1 MRTRILGIVIALLV
15 GLSGFLGYLYYNEVD
30 SNESRRAENESLR
43 FENTALSEDVVFYK
57 NLASIY
63 EEVANES
70 LAALDTEYISLR
82 VTIPAGGSYMFSSG
96 LYPGEFIDWII
107 TTVGDSGIMV
117 NFNNDREFIDTSRS
131 VYQGYPYIGGFGTTD
146 GDAIIMLIE
155 NLQNGGES
163 TVTISYRIYDD
174 HSRYGFC
181 EFVSY

>member
-1 MRTRILGIVIALLV
+1 MRTRILSIVIALLV
-15 GLSGFLGYLYYNEVD
+15 GLSGFLGYSYYQEVE
-30 SNESRRAENESLR
+30 SNESRRSENESLR
-43 FENTALSEDVVFYK
+43 FENTALSQDVVVYK
-57 NLASIY
+57 NLADIY

-70 LAALDTEYISLR
+70 LAALNTKYFDLR
-82 VTIPAGGSYMFSSG
+82 VMIPAGGSYVFSSG
-96 LYPGEFIDWII
+96 LLPGEFIDWII
-107 TTVGDSGIMV
+107 TTVGDSGIRV
-117 NFNNDREFIDTSRS
+117 TFTNDREFIGTSLS

-163 TVTISYRIYDD
+163 SVTISYRIYDD

>member
-15 GLSGFLGYLYYNEVD
+15 GLSGFLGYSYYNEVD

-43 FENTALSEDVVFYK
+43 LENTALSEDVVFYK

-82 VTIPAGGSYMFSSG
+82 VTIPAGGSYVFSSG

-107 TTVGDSGIMV
+107 TTVGDGGIMV
-117 NFNNDREFIDTSRS
+117 NFNNDREFLDASRS

-155 NLQNGGES
+155 NLQNEGES

-174 HSRYGFC
+174 HSRYGLC

>member
-1 MRTRILGIVIALLV
+1 MRTTGLYIVIALLV
-15 GLSGFLGYLYYNEVD
+15 GLSGFLGYSYYNEVD
-30 SNESRRAENESLR
+30 SNESQRAENESLR
-43 FENTALSEDVVFYK
+43 LENTALSQDVAIYM
-57 NLASIY
+57 NLAELY

-70 LAALDTEYISLR
+70 LAALDTKYLDLR
-82 VTIPAGGSYMFSSG
+82 TTIPAGGSYVFSSN

-117 NFNNDREFIDTSRS
+117 NFNNDREFLDTSRS

-155 NLQNGGES
+155 NLQYGGES

-174 HSRYGFC
+174 RLRYGFC

>member
-1 MRTRILGIVIALLV
+1 MRTRILSIVIALLV
-15 GLSGFLGYLYYNEVD
+15 GLSGSLGYLYYQEVD
-30 SNESRRAENESLR
+30 SNDSQRTENESLR
-43 FENTALSEDVVFYK
+43 IENTELSEDVVFYEY
-57 NLASIY
+57 LANMY

-70 LAALDTEYISLR
+70 LAALDTEYINLR
-82 VTIPAGGSYMFSSG
+82 VTIPVGGSYVFSSH
-96 LYPGEFIDWII
+96 LYHGEFIDWII
-107 TTVGDSGIMV
+107 TTVGDRGIMV
-117 NFNNDREFIDTSRS
+117 TFENDREFLDTSRS

-163 TVTISYRIYDD
+163 TVTISYRIYND

>member
-1 MRTRILGIVIALLV
+1 MRTRILSIVIVLLV
-15 GLSGFLGYLYYNEVD
+15 GLSGFLGYSYYQEVD
-30 SNESRRAENESLR
+30 SNESRRVENESLR
-43 FENTALSEDVVFYK
+43 SENTELSQDVAIYK
-57 NLASIY
+57 NLADMY
-63 EEVANES
+63 EEIAIES
-70 LAALDTEYISLR
+70 LAALDTEYINLR
-82 VTIPAGGSYMFSSG
+82 ATIPVGGSYVFSSH
-96 LYPGEFIDWII
+96 LYHGEFIDWII

-117 NFNNDREFIDTSRS
+117 TFTNDREFIDTSLS

-155 NLQNGGES
+155 NQQYGGES